1 MFKNNLNL
9 LPCNINKFCTI
20 IELST
25 KECWTQH
32 KYSDS
37 FNKFWNFTDNCER
50 VLESKCSIKQFIT
63 NYEALY
69 KPVVIEGCE
78 KEWKAN
84 YKWTLEKL
92 VKNTAIRNLSLEKIM
107 RVTM

>member
-1 MFKNNLNL
+1 LNL
-9 LPCNINKFCTI
+9 LSFNINKFCTI

-25 KECWTQH
+25 KECSTQH
-32 KYSDS
+32 RYVNSL
-37 FNKFWNFTDNCER
+37 NKFWNFTDNCER
-50 VLESKCSIKQFIT
+50 GLKSKCSIKQFIT
-63 NYEALY
+63 NFEAFY
-69 KPVVIEGCE
+69 KSVVLEGCV
-78 KEWKAN
+78 KKWKAN